1 MIKTHERQTDVW
13 KVVTPKVLETV
24 REQFACEDL
33 NGAELENNVRST
45 SSSRIPPA
53 ELSGWCR
60 GVQALQV
67 HTGRRESS
75 IMTS

>member
-1 MIKTHERQTDVW
+1 MIQTHERQTDVW
-13 KVVTPKVLETV
+13 KIVTPRVLETV

-33 NGAELENNVRST
+33 NGAELENNVRFKLSH
-45 SSSRIPPA
+45 PPA

-75 IMTS
+75 ITTS